1 MFFLRAG
8 AVPRLLG
15 PWCAVSLSAFGL
27 ACDSETDD
35 AVQSANVT
43 QQEPSPSVDKKPAKV
58 SEPKPAPQVIHP
70 AVGLDGKPSKLA
82 LNPVAPGPRIHAKHL
97 RAWVYEKANRQSR
110 RLGYLRAGASSPTTA
125 SPVGRSGCAG
135 GWYPVEPEGFTCA
148 GKRATLDANDPVV
161 RLFVEHPPR
170 ADQRLPYRY
179 GTVRRPG
186 PIYGK
191 LPQRDK
197 LAESEPHFQTRF
209 PKWLEAGGSIGASF
223 RPEVWSWGRP
233 APDAKTAWEQR
244 LNEGV
249 PPLLKEGQGLPSA
262 LGRPRPTTLVI
273 DRMEPRVGHSFLH
286 TFFSEGRRYGLTTQ
300 SELVPLDRY
309 RPIVGSDFH
318 GVELGKDYKFP
329 LAFVRRP
336 GSRFSDGTEVP
347 YRSVLRLS
355 GKKQFIGKRLH
366 YETTDGKL
374 ISDQYASELRL
385 ARKMPAWATKGE
397 KWISVSITKQTL
409 VLYEGTEPVYATL
422 VSTGEA
428 GLADPDTTTATK
440 RGIFRIHT
448 KHITAT
454 MASDEVGEEFELRD
468 VPYVQYFAEGGFAL
482 HGAYWHDRFGIPKSH
497 GCINLAPEDARRLFY
512 WTDPP
517 VPPGWHGALLPLRGT
532 RIFVHP

>member
-1 MFFLRAG
+1 M
-8 AVPRLLG
+8 
-15 PWCAVSLSAFGL
+15 
-27 ACDSETDD
+27 
-35 AVQSANVT
+35 
-43 QQEPSPSVDKKPAKV
+43 
-58 SEPKPAPQVIHP
+58 
-70 AVGLDGKPSKLA
+70 
-82 LNPVAPGPRIHAKHL
+82 
-97 RAWVYEKANRQSR
+97 
-110 RLGYLRAGASSPTTA
+110 
-125 SPVGRSGCAG
+125 
-135 GWYPVEPEGFTCA
+135 
-148 GKRATLDANDPVV
+148 V
-161 RLFVEHPPR
+161 RLYVEHPPR
-170 ADQRLPYRY
+170 SDQRLPYRY

-186 PIYGK
+186 AIYGK
-191 LPQRDK
+191 LPERER
-197 LAESEPHFQTRF
+197 LSESEPLFETRF
-209 PKWLEAGGSIGASF
+209 PKWLSAGGSIGASF
-223 RPEVWSWGRP
+223 RPEVWSWGKA
-233 APDAKTAWEQR
+233 APDAKQAWDER
-244 LNEGV
+244 LDEGV
-249 PPLLKEGQGLPSA
+249 PELLKDGNGLPSA
-262 LGRPRPTTLVI
+262 LGRPRPSTLVI
-273 DRMEPRVGHSFLH
+273 DKMQARVGHSFLH

-318 GVELGKDYKFP
+318 GVELGKDYKLP

-347 YRSVLRLS
+347 YRSVLQLS
-355 GKKQFIGKRLH
+355 GKKKFIGKRLH
-366 YETTDGKL
+366 YETKDGKL

-385 ARKMPAWATKGE
+385 ARKMPGWAIKGE

-409 VLYEGTEPVYATL
+409 VLYEGTKPVYATL

-468 VPYVQYFAEGGFAL
+468 VPYVQYFADGGFAL

-497 GCINLAPEDARRLFY
+497 GCINLSPEDARRLFY

-532 RIFVHP
+532 HIFVHP